1 MLSVLSWARKAL
13 GVRKALAGATFG
25 LAAVGLAACVPTT
38 TGPALGTG
46 EAVQVALLVPSGSGQ
61 ASDESLARS
70 LENAARLAMA
80 DLGGVK
86 VDLRVYPTAGQPAQ
100 AAAAA
105 TQAVN
110 DGAKI
115 ILGPVFAQEA
125 NAAGNAVAASGV
137 SILSFSNNPA
147 IAGGNVFVL
156 GTTFPN
162 IANRLSRYAVRQ
174 GKGNILILHD
184 RTLAGDAGLAAI
196 EASVLAAS
204 GSVVGVMGY
213 EFSQNG
219 IVQAAP
225 AIAAAV
231 RDTGANAL
239 FLTADTAGSLPLLTQ
254 LLRDSGLSPAVT
266 QFLGLTR
273 WDIPPATLA
282 LPGVQG
288 GWFALPDPSLYQQYA
303 QRYSAAYGSAPHPIS
318 GLAYDGIAA
327 IGALARRGG
336 GLSPSAL
343 TQGSGFAG
351 VTGVFR
357 LLPDGSNERGLAVAE
372 IRNNQVV
379 VIEPAPRSFGGAGF

>member
-13 GVRKALAGATFG
+13 GARRVFAWAT
-25 LAAVGLAACVPTT
+25 VGLASVGLSACVPTA
-38 TGPALGTG
+38 TGPALTDG

-61 ASDESLARS
+61 ASDEYLARS
-70 LENAARLAMA
+70 LENAARLAIA
-80 DLGGVK
+80 DLDGVK
-86 VDLRVYPTAGQPAQ
+86 VDLRVYPTAGQASQ
-100 AAAAA
+100 AASAAS
-105 TQAVN
+105 QAVN
-110 DGAKI
+110 EGAKI

-125 NAAGNAVAASGV
+125 NAAGLAVAASGV

-147 IAGGNVFVL
+147 IAGGNVFVM
-156 GTTFPN
+156 GTTFPS

-174 GKGNILILHD
+174 GKGRVMILHD
-184 RTLAGDAGLAAI
+184 RTPAGDAGRAAI
-196 EASVLAAS
+196 EASILAAS

-225 AIAAAV
+225 AIAAAA
-231 RDTGANAL
+231 RSNGANAL

-266 QFLGLTR
+266 QFVGLTR

-288 GWFALPDPSLYQQYA
+288 GWFALPDPSLYQQYV
-303 QRYSAAYGSAPHPIS
+303 QRYSAAYGSAPHPVS

-336 GLSPSAL
+336 GLSASAL

-379 VIEPAPRSFGGAGF
+379 VIDPAPRSFGGAGF

>member
-13 GVRKALAGATFG
+13 GVRRALAGATFG

-38 TGPALGTG
+38 TGPGLGAG

-70 LENAARLAMA
+70 LEDAARLAMA

-100 AAAAA
+100 AASAA

-225 AIAAAV
+225 AIAATV

-254 LLRDSGLSPAVT
+254 LLRDNGLSPAVT

-327 IGALARRGG
+327 IGALARQGG

-379 VIEPAPRSFGGAGF
+379 VIDPAPRSFGGAGF

>member
-1 MLSVLSWARKAL
+1 MLSVLSWARKAP
-13 GVRKALAGATFG
+13 GARKVLAWASLG
-25 LAAVGLAACVPTT
+25 LASVGLAACDPIA
-38 TGPALGTG
+38 TGPSLTGG

-61 ASDESLARS
+61 ASDEYLARS

-80 DLGGVK
+80 DLGGVR
-86 VDLRVYPTAGQPAQ
+86 VDLRVYPTAGQASQAASAAAQ
-100 AAAAA
+100 A
-105 TQAVN
+105 VS
-110 DGAKI
+110 DGARI

-125 NAAGNAVAASGV
+125 NAAGNAVASSGV

-174 GKGNILILHD
+174 GKGNIMILHD
-184 RTLAGDAGLAAI
+184 RTPAGDVGRAAI
-196 EASVLAAS
+196 EAGIAAAS
-204 GSVVGVMGY
+204 GSVAGVMGN

-219 IVQAAP
+219 IVEAAP
-225 AIAAAV
+225 AMAAAA
-231 RDTGANAL
+231 RSNGANAL

-254 LLRDSGLSPAVT
+254 LLRDNGLSPAVI
-266 QFLGLTR
+266 QFVGLTR

-288 GWFALPDPSLYQQYA
+288 GWFALPDPSLYEQYV
-303 QRYSAAYGSAPHPIS
+303 QRYTAAYGTPPHPVS

-327 IGALARRGG
+327 IGALARSGG
-336 GLSPSAL
+336 GLSAAAL

-379 VIEPAPRSFGGAGF
+379 VIDPAPRSFGGVGF

>member
-38 TGPALGTG
+38 TGPGLGAG

-70 LENAARLAMA
+70 LEDAARLAMA

-100 AAAAA
+100 AASAA

-327 IGALARRGG
+327 IGALARQGG

-379 VIEPAPRSFGGAGF
+379 VIDPAPRSFGGAGF

>member
-327 IGALARRGG
+327 IGALARQGG

-379 VIEPAPRSFGGAGF
+379 IIDPAPRSFGGAGF

>member
-1 MLSVLSWARKAL
+1 MLSVLSWARKAP
-13 GVRKALAGATFG
+13 GARKALAWASLG
-25 LAAVGLAACVPTT
+25 LASVGLAACDPIA
-38 TGPALGTG
+38 TGPSLTGG

-61 ASDESLARS
+61 ASDEYLARS

-80 DLGGVK
+80 DLGGVR
-86 VDLRVYPTAGQPAQ
+86 VDLRVYPTAGQSSQAASAAAQ
-100 AAAAA
+100 A
-105 TQAVN
+105 VS
-110 DGAKI
+110 DGARI

-125 NAAGNAVAASGV
+125 NAAGNAVASSGV

-174 GKGNILILHD
+174 GKGNIMILHD
-184 RTLAGDAGLAAI
+184 RTPAGDVGRAAI
-196 EASVLAAS
+196 EAGIAAAS
-204 GSVVGVMGY
+204 GSVAGVMGN

-219 IVQAAP
+219 IVEAAP
-225 AIAAAV
+225 AMAAAA
-231 RDTGANAL
+231 RSNGANAL

-254 LLRDSGLSPAVT
+254 LLRDNGLSPAVI
-266 QFLGLTR
+266 QFVGLTR

-288 GWFALPDPSLYQQYA
+288 GWFALPDPSLYEQYV
-303 QRYSAAYGSAPHPIS
+303 QRYTAAYGTPPHPVS

-327 IGALARRGG
+327 IGALARSGG
-336 GLSPSAL
+336 GLSAAAL

-379 VIEPAPRSFGGAGF
+379 VIDPAPRSFGGVGF

>member
-1 MLSVLSWARKAL
+1 MLSVLSWARKAQ
-13 GVRKALAGATFG
+13 GVRKALAWALLGFAS
-25 LAAVGLAACVPTT
+25 VGLAACGPMA
-38 TGPALGTG
+38 TGPSLTGG

-61 ASDESLARS
+61 ASDEYLARS

-80 DLGGVK
+80 DLGGVR
-86 VDLRVYPTAGQPAQ
+86 VDLRVYPTAGQASQAASAAAQ
-100 AAAAA
+100 A
-105 TQAVN
+105 VS
-110 DGAKI
+110 DGARI

-125 NAAGNAVAASGV
+125 NAAGNAVATSGV

-174 GKGNILILHD
+174 GKGNIMILHD
-184 RTLAGDAGLAAI
+184 RTPAGDVARAAIEAGLAA
-196 EASVLAAS
+196 AG
-204 GSVVGVMGY
+204 GSVVGVMGN
-213 EFSQNG
+213 EFSQTG
-219 IVQAAP
+219 IVEAAP
-225 AIAAAV
+225 TMAAAA
-231 RDTGANAL
+231 RSNGANAL

-254 LLRDSGLSPAVT
+254 LLRDNGLSPAVI
-266 QFLGLTR
+266 QFVGLTR

-288 GWFALPDPSLYQQYA
+288 GWFALPDPSLYEQYV
-303 QRYSAAYGSAPHPIS
+303 QRYTAAYGTPPHPVS

-327 IGALARRGG
+327 IGALARSGG
-336 GLSPSAL
+336 GLSAAAL

-379 VIEPAPRSFGGAGF
+379 VIDPAPRSFGGVGF

>member
-1 MLSVLSWARKAL
+1 MLSVLSWARKAP
-13 GVRKALAGATFG
+13 GARKVLAWVSLG
-25 LAAVGLAACVPTT
+25 LASAGLAACGPMA
-38 TGPALGTG
+38 TGPSLTGG

-61 ASDESLARS
+61 ASDEYLARS

-80 DLGGVK
+80 DLGGVR
-86 VDLRVYPTAGQPAQ
+86 VDLRVYPTAGQASQ
-100 AAAAA
+100 AASAA
-105 TQAVN
+105 TQAVS
-110 DGAKI
+110 DGARI

-125 NAAGNAVAASGV
+125 NAAGNAIASSGV

-174 GKGNILILHD
+174 GKGNIMILHD
-184 RTLAGDAGLAAI
+184 RTPAGDVGRAAI
-196 EASVLAAS
+196 EAGIAAAS
-204 GSVVGVMGY
+204 GSVAGVMGNQ
-213 EFSQNG
+213 FSQTG
-219 IVQAAP
+219 IVEAAP
-225 AIAAAV
+225 AMAAAA
-231 RDTGANAL
+231 RSNGANAL

-254 LLRDSGLSPAVT
+254 LLRDNGLTPAVI
-266 QFLGLTR
+266 QFIGLTR

-288 GWFALPDPSLYQQYA
+288 GWFALPDPSLYEQYV
-303 QRYSAAYGSAPHPIS
+303 QRYTAAYATPPHPVS

-327 IGALARRGG
+327 IGALARSGG
-336 GLSPSAL
+336 GLSAAAL

-372 IRNNQVV
+372 IRNNQIV
-379 VIEPAPRSFGGAGF
+379 VIDPAPRSFGGVGF

>member
-38 TGPALGTG
+38 TGPGLGAG

-70 LENAARLAMA
+70 LEDAARLAMA

-100 AAAAA
+100 AASAA

-174 GKGNILILHD
+174 GKSNILILHD

-225 AIAAAV
+225 AIAATV

-254 LLRDSGLSPAVT
+254 LLRDNGLSPAVT

-327 IGALARRGG
+327 IGALASQGG
-336 GLSPSAL
+336 GLSTSAL

-379 VIEPAPRSFGGAGF
+379 VIDPAPRSFGGAGF

>member
-38 TGPALGTG
+38 TGPGLGAG

-70 LENAARLAMA
+70 LEDAARLAMA

-100 AAAAA
+100 AASAA

-196 EASVLAAS
+196 EASVVAAS

-254 LLRDSGLSPAVT
+254 LLRDNGLSPAVT

-327 IGALARRGG
+327 IGALARQGG

-379 VIEPAPRSFGGAGF
+379 VIDPAPRSFGGAGL

>member
-38 TGPALGTG
+38 TGPALGAG
-46 EAVQVALLVPSGSGQ
+46 EVVQVALLVPSGSGQ

-70 LENAARLAMA
+70 LEDAARLAMA

-100 AAAAA
+100 AASAA

-196 EASVLAAS
+196 EASVVAAS

-225 AIAAAV
+225 AIAATV

-254 LLRDSGLSPAVT
+254 LLRDNGLSPAVT

-327 IGALARRGG
+327 IGALARQGG

-379 VIEPAPRSFGGAGF
+379 VIDPAPRSFGGAGF

>member
-1 MLSVLSWARKAL
+1 MLSVLSWARKAP
-13 GVRKALAGATFG
+13 GARKALAWASLG
-25 LAAVGLAACVPTT
+25 LASVGLAACDPIA
-38 TGPALGTG
+38 TGPSLTGG

-61 ASDESLARS
+61 ASDEYLARS

-80 DLGGVK
+80 DLGGVR
-86 VDLRVYPTAGQPAQ
+86 VDLRVYPTAGQASQAASAAAQ
-100 AAAAA
+100 A
-105 TQAVN
+105 VS
-110 DGAKI
+110 DGARI

-125 NAAGNAVAASGV
+125 NAAGNAVASSGV

-174 GKGNILILHD
+174 GKGNIMILHD
-184 RTLAGDAGLAAI
+184 RTPAGDIGRAAI
-196 EASVLAAS
+196 EAGIAAAS
-204 GSVVGVMGY
+204 GSVAGVMGN

-219 IVQAAP
+219 IVEAAP
-225 AIAAAV
+225 AMAAAA
-231 RDTGANAL
+231 RSNGANAL

-254 LLRDSGLSPAVT
+254 LLRDNGLSPAVI
-266 QFLGLTR
+266 QFVGLTR

-288 GWFALPDPSLYQQYA
+288 GWFALPDPSLYEQYV
-303 QRYSAAYGSAPHPIS
+303 QRYTAAYGTPPHPVS

-327 IGALARRGG
+327 IGALARSGG
-336 GLSPSAL
+336 GLSAAAL

-379 VIEPAPRSFGGAGF
+379 VIDPAPRSFGGVGF

>member
-13 GVRKALAGATFG
+13 GARKALSWATVG
-25 LAAVGLAACVPTT
+25 LATLGLAACEPIA
-38 TGPALGTG
+38 TGPMLTDG

-61 ASDESLARS
+61 AGDEYLARS
-70 LENAARLAMA
+70 LENAARLAIA
-80 DLGGVK
+80 DLDGVK
-86 VDLRVYPTAGQPAQ
+86 VDLRVYPTAGQASQ
-100 AAAAA
+100 AASAAS
-105 TQAVN
+105 QAVN

-125 NAAGNAVAASGV
+125 NAAGVAVAASGV
-137 SILSFSNNPA
+137 SILSFSNNPV

-174 GKGNILILHD
+174 GKDRVMILHD
-184 RTLAGDAGLAAI
+184 RTPAGEAGRAAI
-196 EASVLAAS
+196 EASVFAAS

-225 AIAAAV
+225 AIAAAA
-231 RDTGANAL
+231 RNNGANAL

-254 LLRDSGLSPAVT
+254 LLRDSGLSPTVT
-266 QFLGLTR
+266 QFVGLTR

-288 GWFALPDPSLYQQYA
+288 GWFALPDPSLYQQYV
-303 QRYSAAYGSAPHPIS
+303 QRYSAAYGTAPHPVS

-327 IGALARRGG
+327 IGALARRGN
-336 GLSPSAL
+336 GLSASAL

-379 VIEPAPRSFGGAGF
+379 VIDPAPRSFGGAGF